1 MTVFPIKN
9 FHLYIPMCNFFI
21 SQNVIGKLS
30 HRRMLQVNYEASGW
44 VVHHKSDI
52 WAKTSADQG
61 NVDWALWPMGGA
73 WLCTHLWD
81 HYTYTLDKVRFF
93 IFFVTCLWLQSICW
107 HTNLL
112 LVRGRL

>member
-1 MTVFPIKN
+1 
-9 FHLYIPMCNFFI
+9 MCNFFI
-21 SQNVIGKLS
+21 SKKVIGKLS
-30 HRRMLQVNYEASGW
+30 HYRMLQVNYEASGW

-81 HYTYTLDKVRFF
+81 HYTYTLDKVRLFF
-93 IFFVTCLWLQSICW
+93 L
-107 HTNLL
+107 
-112 LVRGRL
+112 